1 MALLFQSAIILAK
14 DKWIADINVKKFAI
28 MENVNV
34 LKKQSSNADVEKKTS
49 KLFVEGKPYV

>member
-1 MALLFQSAIILAK
+1 
-14 DKWIADINVKKFAI
+14 

-34 LKKQSSNADVEKKTS
+34 LKKQLLNAGVENKTS